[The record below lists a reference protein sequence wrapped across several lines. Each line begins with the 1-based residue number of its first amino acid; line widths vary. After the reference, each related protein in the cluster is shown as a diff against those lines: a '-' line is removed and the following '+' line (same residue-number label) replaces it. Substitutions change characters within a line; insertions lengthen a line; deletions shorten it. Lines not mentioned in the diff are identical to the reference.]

1 MVAATQ
7 KLFWKKEVK
16 RKKNAPKIQVK
27 SLKISFLGQ
36 VASYKL
42 ANQLKTKPHTGILQR
57 SHSDLELYLYVLEI

>member
-42 ANQLKTKPHTGILQR
+42 AN
-57 SHSDLELYLYVLEI
+57 